1 MRVHDTLDDRLREVL
16 RVLRG
21 AGRELDPQELLD
33 VLWLAG
39 RLPPDGRLRQGGP
52 DPGPGPAPRPVPEV
66 RGPVPDAPCGH
77 TDPLGDL
84 PVAEDSPE
92 LHAAAQRSAPPRPG
106 AASVMGERAR
116 EKRALP
122 LRVPEDKALRDELL
136 MGRALRPLK
145 QRRPSVRRHEVD
157 EAATAAALAETGLPD
172 VVTRPARERWLHL
185 VLLVDDGLS
194 MLLWHRLAAELH
206 TLMQRLGAFRSVR
219 VHGLDSRRAS
229 PTLRGQPF
237 DPSSTRMSPSVLT
250 DPSGQTLI
258 LVVSDGMGTAWR
270 TGAMH
275 DVLRTWSASG
285 PVSIVHAL
293 PASLWEGSG
302 IQADRWQ
309 ATTRRRGSAGAS
321 WTVTDRVLPPGVAD
335 FTGIPVPVL
344 EPTARSLRDWA
355 DLVGSPGTTLELPL
369 LTMPRGGTPGAPP
382 ERRLQQFRDAATPEA
397 YRLAAHV
404 AAVSPVSVPVMRLVL
419 AAVPWRAGTAH
430 LAEVFLGGMLRLH
443 PAPVPGPLPPQHQ
456 VFDFPEE
463 VKGAL
468 LDAVPSDELLR
479 TGRNIGRR
487 LEQLAGR
494 SPDFPAWLVHPDG
507 GDDIPEA
514 FRSFSVVERRLLA
527 RLGVSLRPAAPPPE
541 EPAHDERTPV
551 GAWAPLTPR
560 DPARIGPYRLTK
572 RRVGRRTIVYLGKDG
587 AGGEA
592 AVRVVRPDMP
602 TSLVRLLA
610 TEAEALERMD
620 GRYAPRLLGR
630 DLSGHPAW
638 TASELAAG
646 PKRRRAGLVR
656 LADVLPFSS
665 AGARPPLDV
674 LTSITL
680 AWHLAGAVSLCHLQ
694 GLHPADLSPESIV
707 VLDRSVM
714 LTGLLDCSVD
724 GEYTGEGP
732 PPTEASSIQ
741 ALGELLRAIGSKG
754 NRSTY
759 YLRDGMELWQGDT
772 WAPLRE
778 LVLRCVDH
786 DPGRR
791 PSASEVA
798 AVLARY
804 VSIASALAGPAV
816 RGTGPSR
823 TVEAASGNRSALV
836 PGPARPQRRSAP
848 RIGRRS
854 ARWGASRTEHAE
866 RLDRIRAPL
875 THSRHVTLVG
885 AHPLAGRTTT
895 TMVLGSV
902 LASVRDEP
910 VLALDGAPARGE
922 LSRRLAHRNR
932 ATLREAAALPGGSS
946 YDAFTRLTSE
956 TPHGLQVLAHS
967 PTHTVPSPAY
977 TEEYRRVMATA
988 DRYYPVILTDWA
1000 PPRIDRTADTVLEL
1014 TDRVLVCCSATEDS
1028 LEAAAARLA
1037 QIDQAGYPRLAADAL
1052 VIVTRLGGGQQ
1063 PLSDEAVA
1071 VRLLD
1076 RRQKPVLVPFDHV
1089 LTSAPDPAL
1098 NRLRPGTADAY
1109 TALAAAL
1116 VDPPAPDT
1124 H

>member
-1 MRVHDTLDDRLREVL
+1 MADDRLRGVL

-21 AGRELDPQELLD
+21 SGLELDPQELLD

-39 RLPPDGRLRQGGP
+39 RLPADERLP
-52 DPGPGPAPRPVPEV
+52 LNGPGPDQRPAARPAPDTGSGTPNTPCEQADRLGDRPVDD
-66 RGPVPDAPCGH
+66 G
-77 TDPLGDL
+77 
-84 PVAEDSPE
+84 SPA
-92 LHAAAQRSAPPRPG
+92 LHAAAQRAVPSRPDPVAVTG
-106 AASVMGERAR
+106 GRPR
-116 EKRALP
+116 EKRAMP

-136 MGRALRPLK
+136 IGRALRPLK
-145 QRRPSVRRHEVD
+145 QRRPSLRHHEVD

-194 MLLWHRLAAELH
+194 MLLWHRLVAELR

-219 VHGLDSRRAS
+219 VHGLDSRRAVPS
-229 PTLRGQPF
+229 LRGQPF
-237 DPSSTRMSPSVLT
+237 DPSSTTMSPSVLT

-258 LVVSDGMGTAWR
+258 LVVSDGMGAAWR
-270 TGAMH
+270 TGSMH
-275 DVLRTWSASG
+275 DVLQTWSGSG
-285 PVSIVHAL
+285 PVSVVHAL
-293 PASLWEGSG
+293 PTSLWEGSG

-344 EPTARSLRDWA
+344 EPTARSLGDWA
-355 DLVGSPGTTLELPL
+355 HLIASPGTTLELPL
-369 LTMPRGGTPGAPP
+369 LTRPRGRTAGLPQ
-382 ERRLQQFRDAATPEA
+382 ERGLQRFRDAATPEA

-419 AAVPWRAGTAH
+419 ATVPWRAGTAH
-430 LAEVFLGGMLRLH
+430 LAEVFLGGVLRPS
-443 PAPVPGPLPPQHQ
+443 PAPVPGPLPPQHR

-463 VKGAL
+463 AKGAL

-479 TGRNIGRR
+479 TGRSIGRR

-507 GDDIPEA
+507 DDDLPEA
-514 FRSFSVVERRLLA
+514 FRSFSVIERRLLA
-527 RLGVSLRPAAPPPE
+527 RLGVSLRPTAPLE
-541 EPAHDERTPV
+541 ETAREERTPA
-551 GAWAPLTPR
+551 GTWAPLTPH
-560 DPARIGPYRLTK
+560 DPARIGPYRLTR
-572 RRVGRRTIVYLGKDG
+572 RRVGRRTIVYLGQDDAG
-587 AGGEA
+587 AWA

-602 TSLVRLLA
+602 PSLVRLLA

-620 GRYAPRLLGR
+620 GRYAPRLLGQE
-630 DLSGHPAW
+630 LSGRPAW
-638 TASELAAG
+638 TATELAGSPKPHAAG
-646 PKRRRAGLVR
+646 PPR
-656 LADVLPFSS
+656 LADVLPFTSPDP
-665 AGARPPLDV
+665 RPPLDV

-680 AWHLAGAVSLCHLQ
+680 AWHLAGAVSLCHLK

-714 LTGLLDCSVD
+714 LMGLSDCSVD

-732 PPTEASSIQ
+732 PPDEASSVQ
-741 ALGELLRAIGSKG
+741 ALGDLLRAVGSKE
-754 NRSTY
+754 NRSRH
-759 YLRDGMELWQGDT
+759 YLTDGMELWQGDT

-816 RGTGPSR
+816 RGSGPPR
-823 TVEAASGNRSALV
+823 AVVAASGAEAGNRV
-836 PGPARPQRRSAP
+836 PLEFRPAPPVRRPAP
-848 RIGRRS
+848 RIGRRA
-854 ARWGASRTEHAE
+854 ARWGPSRTEHAE
-866 RLDRIRAPL
+866 LLERIRTPL
-875 THSRHVTLVG
+875 GHSRHVTLVG
-885 AHPLAGRTTT
+885 AHPLAGRSTTT
-895 TMVLGSV
+895 IVLGSV

-922 LSRRLAHRNR
+922 LSRRLSHRNR
-932 ATLREAAALPGGSS
+932 ATLREAAALPGDSS
-946 YDAFTRLTSE
+946 YEEFERLTSE

-977 TEEYRRVMATA
+977 TEEYRRIMAVA
-988 DRYYPVILTDWA
+988 DRHYPMILTDWA
-1000 PPRIDRTADTVLEL
+1000 PPRLDRTADAVLEL
-1014 TDRVLVCCSATEDS
+1014 TDRVLVCCNATEES
-1028 LEAAAARLA
+1028 IGAAAARLA
-1037 QIDQAGYPRLAADAL
+1037 QIGEVGYPRLAADAL
-1052 VIVTRLGGGQQ
+1052 VIVTRLGGGLQ
-1063 PLSDEAVA
+1063 PLADGTVA

-1076 RRQKPVLVPFDHV
+1076 RRRRPVIVPFDHV
-1089 LTSAPDPAL
+1089 LASAPSPAL
-1098 NRLRPGTADAY
+1098 GRLRPATADAY

-1116 VDPPAPDT
+1116 VDPPGPGTD
-1124 H
+1124 